1 MNLDRNDMAEVMYAM
16 DIIASKLDGG
26 RLVKEW
32 EKATGLSGPAEWSRP
47 SVSEVALYKGW
58 LVGKKGVD
66 EEAFRNA
73 VSAFVFLL
81 ARKAFGDCEA
91 LDNMVCDEEVF

>member
-1 MNLDRNDMAEVMYAM
+1 MKIDRDGMAEVMYAM

-26 RLVKEW
+26 RRVKEW
-32 EKATGLSGPAEWSRP
+32 EKATGMSGPSEWSRP
-47 SVSEVALYKGW
+47 SVSEIAFYEGW
-58 LVGKKGVD
+58 LAGKKGVE
-66 EEAFRNA
+66 EEAFRNV

-91 LDNMVCDEEVF
+91 LDNMVCEERVF